1 MLSEEL
7 NSMIDAAI
15 ADGVITDKERQ
26 LIMKRAV
33 KEGQD
38 PDEVEM
44 IMEGKLQAQKKVYK
58 PQNSKLGTVKKCPS
72 CGAIIPE
79 SSLKCP
85 ECSYTF
91 RDVKANST
99 YKELYDNL
107 VEADR
112 SRKHIDITDYAGLLA
127 FEKDHSRVI
136 DRKVSLIINCPIP
149 NTEDDLVEFLTMASP
164 NLKMTKGLITMP
176 GIIRGLGFFAIS
188 CLVFVIICVLISIF
202 KGDDSI
208 GPAFGAGLMLGGIV
222 GFFGGSFY
230 AESTTKKH
238 DEVINKNKIASAWK
252 IKCEQCMLKAKI
264 LVKDPQELERLQ
276 SLISK

>member
-15 ADGVITDKERQ
+15 TDGVITDKERQ

-44 IMEGKLQAQKKVYK
+44 IMQGKLQAQKKMYK
-58 PQNSKLGTVKKCPS
+58 PQNSKLGSVKKCPN
-72 CGAIIPE
+72 CGAVIPE

-99 YKELYDNL
+99 FQNLYDNL

-112 SRKHIDITDYAGLLA
+112 SRKRIAITDYTGLIA
-127 FEKDHSRVI
+127 FEKEHSRVI
-136 DRKVSLIINCPIP
+136 DRKVSIIINCPIP
-149 NTEDDLVEFLTMASP
+149 NTEDDLVEFLTMASS
-164 NLKMTKGLITMP
+164 NLKMTKGLIAMP
-176 GIIRGLGFFAIS
+176 GIIRFLGFFTIS
-188 CLVFVIICVLISIF
+188 CLVFAIISVLFAILT
-202 KGDDSI
+202 GDDEI
-208 GPAFGAGLMLGGIV
+208 GLAFGAGLMLGGIV
-222 GFFGGSFY
+222 GLLGGIFY

-264 LVKDPQELERLQ
+264 LVKDPKELERLQ